1 MRYGWI
7 EFQSSGWEQGWG
19 AGPMEGRVTEVMC
32 SGMTRGCPSNVMKSS
47 RAWRALHPFPIR
59 DAGCWPTPQL
69 KQRRY
74 LSLSRRDPE
83 ESEKKHRGK
92 RQRGRLAVITACQPF
107 LGQRR
112 EGLFR
117 RWPASE
123 VNSKSGC
130 LCNKKA
136 PVGSHPPAKAV
147 PPSTTLRAPHWR
159 LEEQVEWPG
168 EWGRGSKQ
176 HH

>member
-19 AGPMEGRVTEVMC
+19 AGAMEGRVTEVMC

-83 ESEKKHRGK
+83 ESEKTQREKTERAARCNHSLPTFLGAEKGGIISAVTCKWGQFKERLFVQQESPCWLPPPCQSSATQYDSQSSSLEAGRAGGVAWGM
-92 RQRGRLAVITACQPF
+92 RQRQ
-107 LGQRR
+107 
-112 EGLFR
+112 
-117 RWPASE
+117 
-123 VNSKSGC
+123 
-130 LCNKKA
+130 
-136 PVGSHPPAKAV
+136 
-147 PPSTTLRAPHWR
+147 
-159 LEEQVEWPG
+159 
-168 EWGRGSKQ
+168 
-176 HH
+176 

>member
-1 MRYGWI
+1 MGELSFRAQAETRDGAQGPWR
-7 EFQSSGWEQGWG
+7 GVWRRWGAQGWWG
-19 AGPMEGRVTEVMC
+19 VVRRTWWSPPGPDVHCIHSPQGTPAAGTVSP
-32 SGMTRGCPSNVMKSS
+32 NLNK
-47 RAWRALHPFPIR
+47 
-59 DAGCWPTPQL
+59 DAISHCQDETQ
-69 KQRRY
+69 KREKRTQR
-74 LSLSRRDPE
+74 E
-83 ESEKKHRGK
+83 
-92 RQRGRLAVITACQPF
+92 RQSGRLAVITARQPF

-130 LCNKKA
+130 LCNKRA
-136 PVGSHPPAKAV
+136 PVGSHPPPKAV

-168 EWGRGSKQ
+168 EWSRGSKQ